1 MFQSVFNLLSH
12 HCIQVATTLEE
23 QGQCAATARARA
35 AKASGVTS
43 LDDFAFEEIRSASGI
58 DEVLDTIEACL
69 DTGSNISDYNLQE
82 AYNKATG
89 VVTSTRR
96 SGMLTA

>member
-1 MFQSVFNLLSH
+1 M
-12 HCIQVATTLEE
+12 ATTLEE

-43 LDDFAFEEIRSASGI
+43 LDDFAFEEIRSVSGI
-58 DEVLDTIEACL
+58 DEVLDTIKACL
-69 DTGSNISDYNLQE
+69 DTGSNISNCDLHSN
-82 AYNKATG
+82 YNKATG
-89 VVTSTRR
+89 IVTSTRR